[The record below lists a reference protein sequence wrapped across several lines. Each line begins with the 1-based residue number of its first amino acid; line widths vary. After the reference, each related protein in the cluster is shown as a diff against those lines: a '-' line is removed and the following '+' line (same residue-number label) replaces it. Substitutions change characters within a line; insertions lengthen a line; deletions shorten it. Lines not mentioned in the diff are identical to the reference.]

1 MSNDC
6 LLEEVELRF
15 VKCLFPKKNWVRI
28 FLLKTVIV
36 ESICGCLSEWV
47 GTNESPLD
55 KADIVELSRV
65 LDDRLVIASL
75 WKAILCRCNNCL
87 LFIIGKG
94 LEQLL
99 SFVKRQVLVR
109 GILIFLVRGLVSVW
123 VCSVCISTGVEE
135 DCIEDPNVSR
145 GS

>member
-65 LDDRLVIASL
+65 LDERLVIASL
-75 WKAILCRCNNCL
+75 WKTILCRCNNCL
-87 LFIIGKG
+87 VLAMDEFLFVIGKD

-99 SFVKRQVLVR
+99 SLSKRYFYLFDQR
-109 GILIFLVRGLVSVW
+109 IG
-123 VCSVCISTGVEE
+123 
-135 DCIEDPNVSR
+135 
-145 GS
+145 